1 MAIRIFNN
9 TASTNAQRYLG
20 VNNQRLATSIER
32 ISSGIRINKGA
43 DDAAGLAISEGLRSD
58 IRALRQATRNANDG
72 LSLLNVTEGALNE
85 QSGILIRL
93 RELASQAATGTVG
106 STERATIQLEFS
118 ALRDELTRIAMTTEF
133 NGIGVIDGTLKSSK
147 AATTASAPT
156 KVAATTAASG
166 AVTSVATANVTTTKT
181 DALTGIVTTVVS
193 AAASGAVTSVAAT
206 NQTLVSTA
214 ASGAVTTTNQ
224 TPVSAV
230 ATTNDIM
237 IQIGI
242 DNSADSRI
250 NLNNSLSLDA
260 VTSSTLGVAS
270 LSVTGAAEALTA
282 LAQIENAIASVTAT
296 RGKVGAVTNRLQR
309 AVGALSITSE
319 NLQAAESSIRDAD
332 IAHEIAQLTRNQI
345 LVQTSTAMVGQS
357 NLIPQSVL
365 QLLA

>member
-9 TASTNAQRYLG
+9 TASVNAQRILG
-20 VNNQRLATSIER
+20 VNNTRLAQSIER
-32 ISSGIRINKGA
+32 ISSGIRINRGA

-72 LSLLNVTEGALNE
+72 MSLVNVTEGALNE
-85 QSGILIRL
+85 QSSILIRL

-118 ALRDELTRIAMTTEF
+118 ALRDELTRIAETTEF
-133 NGIGVIDGTLKSSK
+133 NGIGLIDGNLASSVSSTSHTL
-147 AATTASAPT
+147 
-156 KVAATTAASG
+156 
-166 AVTSVATANVTTTKT
+166 
-181 DALTGIVTTVVS
+181 
-193 AAASGAVTSVAAT
+193 
-206 NQTLVSTA
+206 
-214 ASGAVTTTNQ
+214 
-224 TPVSAV
+224 
-230 ATTNDIM
+230 

-242 DNSADSRI
+242 DSTENSRLD
-250 NLNNSLSLDA
+250 LNSTLGLDA
-260 VTSSTLGVAS
+260 VTSSTLGIAT
-270 LSVTGAAEALTA
+270 LSVTASAEALTA
-282 LAQIENAIASVTAT
+282 LSTIETAIASVTKA
-296 RGKVGAVTNRLQR
+296 RGKVGAVQNRLQR
-309 AVGALSITSE
+309 SVSALSISAE